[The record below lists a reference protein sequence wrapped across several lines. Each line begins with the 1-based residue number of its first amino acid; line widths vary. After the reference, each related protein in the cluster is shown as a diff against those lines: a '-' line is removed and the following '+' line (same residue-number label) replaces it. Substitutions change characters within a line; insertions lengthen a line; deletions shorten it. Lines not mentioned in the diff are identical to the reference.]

1 MCTHRH
7 CLCSEGV
14 SSVRGSATEWSWSEL
29 VFRSMIRLLRPS
41 VCSCRHPS
49 PENGSADMLYSESIV
64 SCRGRSA
71 SPDAAAAA
79 RLARVIENTF
89 ARSIDR
95 FVRSLVRNPL
105 PSIDYPIILTR
116 CYARTTGDRS
126 QRPYVLDSKGL
137 VYKAFHLVEDAS
149 RVVDRSCLVYAPM
162 FTIND

>member
-1 MCTHRH
+1 
-7 CLCSEGV
+7 
-14 SSVRGSATEWSWSEL
+14 
-29 VFRSMIRLLRPS
+29 
-41 VCSCRHPS
+41 
-49 PENGSADMLYSESIV
+49 MLYSESIV